1 MAVNPEDPKA
11 VEQQAENAAELA
23 SVSINQDR
31 RSVLRKLAVG
41 TAVLSGSS
49 ILPSKWTIPVLE
61 FGALP
66 AHAVT
71 SGGCPDPPDGGCP
84 DDPDDEI
91 PGEDDPP
98 DNDEVSSPDNDDID
112 IPEIPDIP
120 EDGDDEWPLPPDN
133 DELPEIPDW
142 PNPDDP
148 PTGNPGDE
156 VPGTDNSVTVYY
168 GGVQVE
174 FDGIWQ
180 NKFVFSKLG
189 PEYGRSFTL
198 VWSDGYELHIP
209 DATQMTMNGQDD
221 DFRKYQPG
229 GPYSANNPD
238 IPTMEVYA
246 KRSTLPESV
255 TLYY

>member
-1 MAVNPEDPKA
+1 MAVTPEDPKT
-11 VEQQAENAAELA
+11 VKPQAAEA
-23 SVSINQDR
+23 VSVIINQDR

-49 ILPSKWTIPVLE
+49 ILPAKWTMPVLE

-71 SGGCPDPPDGGCP
+71 SGDCPDPPDGGCP
-84 DDPDDEI
+84 DAPDDPDNI

-98 DNDEVSSPDNDDID
+98 DNDEVSPPDNDDI
-112 IPEIPDIP
+112 PEQPDIP
-120 EDGDDEWPLPPDN
+120 EDGDDDWPLPPDN
-133 DELPEIPDW
+133 DDLPEIPDL
-142 PNPDDP
+142 PNPGDP

-156 VPGTDNSVTVYY
+156 VPGKDNSVTVYY
-168 GGVQVE
+168 DGVQVE

-189 PEYGRSFTL
+189 PKYGRSFTL
-198 VWSDGYELHIP
+198 VWSDGYELHVP
-209 DATQMTMNGQDD
+209 DATQMTMNAQND

-246 KRSTLPESV
+246 KRGTLPESV